1 MGGTVPTLT
10 QSIADAAAAAG
21 ARLVYADN
29 LYAYGPVDGPI
40 TEDLPAQATTNKGRI
55 RALMAERLLA
65 AHHSGTLQVAIGRSS
80 DYYGPGGA
88 NRVVGDILFGAAVN
102 GRRARWLGRL
112 DVPHSLNYL
121 PDVARALIILG
132 ARPEALGEVW
142 HLPAAEPVT
151 GRGFVELIAAALG
164 RPVKVTATSRPALR
178 LAGVF
183 DPRARETI
191 ELLYQWERPFVLHA
205 SRFQRAL
212 GPLGPTPHPGPLPPR
227 SPGSSSEQAAPAAD
241 RSGMRRRTGRLR
253 GHPVPA
259 LARERMVQRF
269 SGPAAT
275 RTERSTARSALPYQ
289 RRPGAKAKL
298 NFERLDAFFVPVSS
312 CPTHQLLRTFLLAW
326 SVTTGLAHCRPQRRP
341 RLPVPPGFPRWW
353 GQRAGAEHRRP
364 RAGKQATAAR
374 PPWP

>member
-1 MGGTVPTLT
+1 MDAADQLHVVLGATGGAGGALVSELAGGGHRVRAVSRKPAADLPEGVEQLAADAADQAQARTACAGATVVYHCVQPPYQRWAAQFPTLT

-65 AHHSGTLQVAIGRSS
+65 AHRSGTLQVAIGRSS
-80 DYYGPGGA
+80 DYYGPGGT
-88 NRVVGDILFGAAVN
+88 NSVVGDILFGAAVN

-112 DVPHSLNYL
+112 DLPHSLNYL

-164 RPVKVTATSRPALR
+164 RPVKVTTTSPLALR
-178 LAGVF
+178 VAGVF

-191 ELLYQWERPFVLHA
+191 ELLYQWERPFVLD
-205 SRFQRAL
+205 SSKFRRAL
-212 GPLGPTPHPGPLPPR
+212 GPLEPTPHPR
-227 SPGSSSEQAAPAAD
+227 AVATTVAWF
-241 RSGMRRRTGRLR
+241 
-253 GHPVPA
+253 
-259 LARERMVQRF
+259 RERAGR
-269 SGPAAT
+269 T
-275 RTERSTARSALPYQ
+275 RR
-289 RRPGAKAKL
+289 
-298 NFERLDAFFVPVSS
+298 
-312 CPTHQLLRTFLLAW
+312 
-326 SVTTGLAHCRPQRRP
+326 
-341 RLPVPPGFPRWW
+341 
-353 GQRAGAEHRRP
+353 
-364 RAGKQATAAR
+364 
-374 PPWP
+374 